1 MALADPVEVLAG
13 KVEGR
18 MVKQGRFL
26 QRDLYD
32 LAAARTYDPASL
44 AAVLAMIGSED
55 TARAGRDLRVLERT
69 GWWEKGMKGRALLDR
84 QGPPDLRVDPK
95 KCLSQSA
102 AILEAGAA
110 GLPRGASRPGTG

>member
-44 AAVLAMIGSED
+44 
-55 TARAGRDLRVLERT
+55 
-69 GWWEKGMKGRALLDR
+69 
-84 QGPPDLRVDPK
+84 PP
-95 KCLSQSA
+95 C
-102 AILEAGAA
+102 
-110 GLPRGASRPGTG
+110 SR